1 MTAQKSSL
9 WCGLRSLNLRARKR
23 VAPQTRTVG
32 IATGAKLVLAGLVLT
47 HGLWGY
53 AGAAVA
59 ATEECPFCSAASQT
73 LRQESQSMDAV
84 AIASLQT
91 DGRADIDGNA
101 TFVVERVLRGESL
114 LEKGQK
120 VEASYFGPGKS
131 NKKFLLLGVD
141 PKNLVWS
148 SPLPLSEDAEKY
160 IDAIQKLPEDPIA
173 RLEFYQ
179 KHFEHP
185 DSLLARDSYDEF
197 ALAPYEDVKKLKDKM
212 NREQL
217 MEWIR
222 DPEKSPDRK
231 RLYYTMLG
239 ICGTQDDAVEFE
251 SMIRSNDPEK
261 RAGLDALIASYLMLR
276 GPEGLKLIDEQ
287 FLTNRKASYP
297 DVYSSVMALRFHGT
311 EGNVIPKE
319 DILKSMR
326 HLIEAPDL
334 ADLVIPDLARWSDWS
349 QIDRLTELFKKSNDD
364 NSWVRVPVVNYLRAC
379 PLPEAKEK
387 LKELEKID
395 PKAVKRAATF
405 FPIPSP
411 APQPP
416 KKDPNSSSM
425 LVPES
430 LLIPES
436 RPGKVA
442 KAQTRLVGQAYQGL
456 ELQQNE
462 TRPIRV
468 ATEFTG
474 MGERSMRQGV
484 AVSSGSASTGGPS
497 KGSLI
502 RKNNADFRNSTDLR
516 TSTASRTAISE
527 ELFENGNGDRV
538 AAVNSLTLLA
548 VVGCGGAVVAS
559 LMWMVAC
566 GMFAHEFASL
576 QRWVVVR
583 R

>member
-9 WCGLRSLNLRARKR
+9 WCGLRSLSFRACLQKARR
-23 VAPQTRTVG
+23 SRIVG
-32 IATGAKLVLAGLVLT
+32 IGTGANLFLAGLVLAQAS
-47 HGLWGY
+47 GI
-53 AGAAVA
+53 GANESA
-59 ATEECPFCSAASQT
+59 AAAEACPFCSAASQT
-73 LRQESQSMDAV
+73 LRQESLSMDAV
-84 AIASLQT
+84 AIANLQS

-101 TFVVERVLRGESL
+101 TFVVERVLRGDSL

-160 IDAIQKLPEDPIA
+160 IDAIQKLPDDPIA

-239 ICGTQDDAVEFE
+239 ICGTGDDAVEFE

-379 PLPEAKEK
+379 PLPEAKER

-425 LVPES
+425 L
-430 LLIPES
+430 IPKPL
-436 RPGKVA
+436 PGQMIKP
-442 KAQTRLVGQAYQGL
+442 QTRLVGQAYQGL
-456 ELQQNE
+456 EMQQNQV
-462 TRPIRV
+462 RPIRI
-468 ATEFTG
+468 A
-474 MGERSMRQGV
+474 SMAG
-484 AVSSGSASTGGPS
+484 SGSRSARLGMASS
-497 KGSLI
+497 AGSTI
-502 RKNNADFRNSTDLR
+502 PKNSTALKSGSVLED
-516 TSTASRTAISE
+516 STASRSAIE
-527 ELFENGNGDRV
+527 EEVFTNGSADRV

-548 VVGCGGAVVAS
+548 VIGCGGAVVAS

-566 GMFAHEFASL
+566 GMFAHEFSIL
-576 QRWVVVR
+576 QRLVAVR

>member
-9 WCGLRSLNLRARKR
+9 WCGLRSLSFKTCQLMARQS
-23 VAPQTRTVG
+23 PTLG
-32 IATGAKLVLAGLVLT
+32 IGAGAKLFVAVLVLAQAIGIR
-47 HGLWGY
+47 
-53 AGAAVA
+53 ANEAAA
-59 ATEECPFCSAASQT
+59 EACPFCSAASQT

-84 AIASLQT
+84 AIASLQA

-160 IDAIQKLPEDPIA
+160 IDAIQKLPEDPIE

-217 MEWIR
+217 MDWIR

-239 ICGTQDDAVEFE
+239 ICGNQDDVVEFE

-379 PLPEAKEK
+379 PLPEAKER

-416 KKDPNSSSM
+416 QKDPNSSSM
-425 LVPES
+425 LIPES
-430 LLIPES
+430 LIPNS
-436 RPGKVA
+436 QPGQMVKPR
-442 KAQTRLVGQAYQGL
+442 TRLVGQVYQGL

-462 TRPIRV
+462 VRAIRIP
-468 ATEFTG
+468 ANAAG
-474 MGERSMRQGV
+474 SGERSFRSGV
-484 AVSSGSASTGGPS
+484 AVSTGSSVFG
-497 KGSLI
+497 
-502 RKNNADFRNSTDLR
+502 N
-516 TSTASRTAISE
+516 STASRSASAG
-527 ELFENGNGDRV
+527 ELFANGSSDQV

-548 VVGCGGAVVAS
+548 VIGCGGAVVAS

-566 GMFAHEFASL
+566 GMFAHEFAIL
-576 QRWVVVR
+576 QRLVVVR
-583 R
+583 H

>member
-1 MTAQKSSL
+1 MTVQKSSL
-9 WCGLRSLNLRARKR
+9 WYGLRSFAFQTWGLPPQGLGTIANLFA
-23 VAPQTRTVG
+23 
-32 IATGAKLVLAGLVLT
+32 AGLVLANAFCSPLGT
-47 HGLWGY
+47 GVAFGI
-53 AGAAVA
+53 AAVEAVAVEA
-59 ATEECPFCSAASQT
+59 ACPFCSAASQT
-73 LRQESQSMDAV
+73 LRQESLSMDAV
-84 AIASLQT
+84 AIASLQS

-148 SPLPLSEDAEKY
+148 SPLPLTEDAEKY

-239 ICGTQDDAVEFE
+239 ICGNQDDVVEFE

-311 EGNVIPKE
+311 EGNSIPRE
-319 DILKSMR
+319 EILKSMR

-379 PLPEAKEK
+379 PLPEAKER

-416 KKDPNSSSM
+416 KKDPNTS
-425 LVPES
+425 S
-430 LLIPES
+430 LLIPKLM
-436 RPGKVA
+436 PGQLVKP
-442 KAQTRLVGQAYQGL
+442 QTRLVGQFYQGL
-456 ELQQNE
+456 DLHQDEV
-462 TRPIRV
+462 RPIRIL
-468 ATEFTG
+468 A
-474 MGERSMRQGV
+474 
-484 AVSSGSASTGGPS
+484 SGASTRD
-497 KGSLI
+497 SLVPPGL
-502 RKNNADFRNSTDLR
+502 A
-516 TSTASRTAISE
+516 ASIGLDGRVAEIAASE
-527 ELFENGNGDRV
+527 ELFKNGASDRV
-538 AAVNSLTLLA
+538 SAVNSLTLLA
-548 VVGCGGAVVAS
+548 VIGCGGAIVAS

-566 GMFAHEFASL
+566 GMFAHEFAIL
-576 QRWVVVR
+576 QRLVLVR

>member
-1 MTAQKSSL
+1 M
-9 WCGLRSLNLRARKR
+9 ARQS
-23 VAPQTRTVG
+23 PTLG
-32 IATGAKLVLAGLVLT
+32 IGAGAKLFVAVLVLAQAIGIR
-47 HGLWGY
+47 
-53 AGAAVA
+53 ANEAAA
-59 ATEECPFCSAASQT
+59 EACPFCSAASQT

-84 AIASLQT
+84 AIASLQA

-160 IDAIQKLPEDPIA
+160 IDAIQKLPEDPIE

-217 MEWIR
+217 MDWIR

-239 ICGTQDDAVEFE
+239 ICGNQDDVVEFE

-334 ADLVIPDLARWSDWS
+334 ADLVIPDLARWNDWS

-379 PLPEAKEK
+379 PLPEAKER

-416 KKDPNSSSM
+416 QKDPNSSSM
-425 LVPES
+425 LIPES
-430 LLIPES
+430 LIPES
-436 RPGKVA
+436 LIPESLIPESLIPNSQPGQMVKPR
-442 KAQTRLVGQAYQGL
+442 TRLVGQVYQGL

-462 TRPIRV
+462 VRAIRIP
-468 ATEFTG
+468 ANTAG
-474 MGERSMRQGV
+474 SGERSFRSGV
-484 AVSSGSASTGGPS
+484 AVSTGSSVFG
-497 KGSLI
+497 
-502 RKNNADFRNSTDLR
+502 N
-516 TSTASRTAISE
+516 STASRSASAG
-527 ELFENGNGDRV
+527 ELFANGSSDQV

-548 VVGCGGAVVAS
+548 VIGCGGAVVAS

-566 GMFAHEFASL
+566 GMFAHEFAIL
-576 QRWVVVR
+576 QRLVVVR
-583 R
+583 H

>member
-9 WCGLRSLNLRARKR
+9 WCGLRSLSFKTCRLKAR
-23 VAPQTRTVG
+23 QSRTLS
-32 IATGAKLVLAGLVLT
+32 IEAGAKLFVAGLVLA
-47 HGLWGY
+47 HSFGIS
-53 AGAAVA
+53 ANAASNGTADA
-59 ATEECPFCSAASQT
+59 AEACPFCSAASQT

-84 AIASLQT
+84 AIASLQA

-101 TFVVERVLRGESL
+101 TFVVERVLRGDSL

-160 IDAIQKLPEDPIA
+160 IDAIQKLPEDPIE

-179 KHFEHP
+179 QHFEHP

-217 MEWIR
+217 MDWIR
-222 DPEKSPDRK
+222 DPDKSPDRK

-239 ICGTQDDAVEFE
+239 ICGNQDDVVEFE

-319 DILKSMR
+319 EILKSMR

-379 PLPEAKEK
+379 PLPEAKER

-425 LVPES
+425 LIPES
-430 LLIPES
+430 LIPGSLIPGS
-436 RPGKVA
+436 QPGQMVKP
-442 KAQTRLVGQAYQGL
+442 QTRLVGQVYQGF

-462 TRPIRV
+462 VRPIRIP
-468 ATEFTG
+468 ASFAGTG
-474 MGERSMRQGV
+474 DRSVRPGV
-484 AVSSGSASTGGPS
+484 AASTGS
-497 KGSLI
+497 SV
-502 RKNNADFRNSTDLR
+502 FRNST
-516 TSTASRTAISE
+516 ASRSASAE
-527 ELFENGNGDRV
+527 ELFANGSSDRV

-548 VVGCGGAVVAS
+548 VIGCGGAVVAS

-566 GMFAHEFASL
+566 GMFAHEFAIL
-576 QRWVVVR
+576 QRLVVVR
-583 R
+583 H